1 MDQYY
6 IHSTSVGFLSVLIAA
21 LAAWLIN
28 KKISILFKR
37 DYKTLCLLASYCTL
51 YAERSLYV
59 ANLDLMINGIRY
71 KGSGSAHM
79 LNRKLGEPVKNKGP
93 AIDGE
98 LHQDVE
104 DLWKTADG
112 HYFLFKCDFVENAL
126 KSRLLNMD
134 IVPLSREDAVLWAR
148 QHAHGRS
155 IDHI

>member
-1 MDQYY
+1 MSP
-6 IHSTSVGFLSVLIAA
+6 ISAGIVVILIIA
-21 LAAWLIN
+21 LAIWLIN
-28 KKISILFKR
+28 KKISIIFKR
-37 DYKTLCLLASYCTL
+37 DYKTLCLLASYFTL
-51 YAERSLYV
+51 YAERSLFV
-59 ANLDLMINGIRY
+59 VNLDLMINGIRY

-93 AIDGE
+93 AIDGV

-126 KSRLLNMD
+126 KSKLLDMN
-134 IVPLSREDAVLWAR
+134 IVPLSPEDAVLWAR